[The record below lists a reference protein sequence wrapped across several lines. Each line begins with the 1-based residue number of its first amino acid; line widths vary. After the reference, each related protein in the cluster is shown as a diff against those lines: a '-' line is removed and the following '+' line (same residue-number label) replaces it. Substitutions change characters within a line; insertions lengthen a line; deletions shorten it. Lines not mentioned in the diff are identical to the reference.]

1 MKPTEFD
8 ALMQQSLAD
17 RAVSRGE
24 SRALRDQLQAAK
36 LTEAQV
42 RGLRGR
48 AFDVARRE
56 LIDPAS
62 KDVLEWIEQ
71 IVKLLDNVHPDV
83 PQSRVAEVWFT
94 PEMDAVQRIQKLI
107 DEASHSVAVCVYTIT
122 DNRLTRALEHAHA
135 RRVNVRIITESEK
148 ALDLGSD
155 IRRLRERGI
164 PVRADR
170 SDRGLMHHKYAV
182 FDQRLLMTGSYNW
195 TRGAAEDNHEN
206 VVVTD
211 DIRLVKPFVEAYEQ
225 IWNTLD

>member
-135 RRVNVRIITESEK
+135 RRVDVRIITESEK